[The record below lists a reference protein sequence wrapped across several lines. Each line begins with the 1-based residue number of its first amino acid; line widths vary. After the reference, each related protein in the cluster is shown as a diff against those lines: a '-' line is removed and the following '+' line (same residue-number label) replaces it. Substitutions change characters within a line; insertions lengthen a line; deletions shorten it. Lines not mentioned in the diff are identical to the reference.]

1 MADRT
6 LVLYEEPRNPE
17 GPHWTLAIER
27 SAAGQPGGI
36 ITIAEKFEPGMPLAD
51 REMTVVL
58 DDLRR
63 LQPALDWAN
72 GIQRGE
78 SRPQVLVGWDNLE
91 ALHRLLWTA
100 LLPNNGYDIGVR
112 LRGERMLALLGQAIG
127 WPDGPP
133 STASLIAI
141 P

>member
-6 LVLYEEPRNPE
+6 LVLYEEPRNP
-17 GPHWTLAIER
+17 GAPHWTLAVER
-27 SAAGQPGGI
+27 SAAGQPGGML
-36 ITIAEKFEPGMPLAD
+36 TIAEKFEPGMPIHD

-72 GIQRGE
+72 GIERGE
-78 SRPQVLVGWDNLE
+78 THPRVLIGWDNLE

-100 LLPNNGYDIGVR
+100 LLPSNELDIGVR
-112 LRGERMLALLGQAIG
+112 LRGERMLAVLSQAIG
-127 WPDGPP
+127 WPSGPP
-133 STASLIAI
+133 SAASLIAV
-141 P
+141 